1 MTPKRNLQKL
11 SWVFFCFC
19 FLLSLEIIY
28 KKQTR
33 MSKKTRENNKSL
45 LDEGGQIL
53 NHVIKSQ
60 LFKKNG
66 VNTMV

>member
-1 MTPKRNLQKL
+1 MGGLFL
-11 SWVFFCFC
+11 FCFVS
-19 FLLSLEIIY
+19 LLSLEIIY

-33 MSKKTRENNKSL
+33 MSKKTRENSKSL
-45 LDEGGQIL
+45 LHEGGQIL